1 MRISATEYEIDPRRF
16 RKDRFY
22 TGFLIVFWIIWAP
35 VTLLVTGFA
44 ATGEGPQAFLY
55 LWLCFGWL
63 GVILVP
69 YTLLTRNRKQ
79 RLTASAG
86 RLLIRGTTLL
96 PWKRQEVRRG
106 DLKALTLE
114 RHDDESVLTLNL
126 FVKGFP
132 GRVMLAPLV
141 HPDGK
146 EILFH
151 ELAHFLRGL
160 GFQFEARN
168 ERAG

>member
-1 MRISATEYEIDPRRF
+1 VRISATEYEIDPRRF
-16 RKDRFY
+16 GKDRFY
-22 TGFLIVFWIIWAP
+22 TGFLIVFWLVWAP

-44 ATGEGPQAFLY
+44 ATGEGPPAFLY
-55 LWLCFGWL
+55 LWLGFGWV
-63 GVILVP
+63 GVILIP

-86 RLLIRGTTLL
+86 RLLVSGATLL
-96 PWKRQEVRRG
+96 PWRKREIRRD

-114 RHDDESVLTLNL
+114 RYDDDSVFSLNL
-126 FVKGFP
+126 FTTGFP

-151 ELAHFLRGL
+151 ELVPFLREL

-168 ERAG
+168 ERER